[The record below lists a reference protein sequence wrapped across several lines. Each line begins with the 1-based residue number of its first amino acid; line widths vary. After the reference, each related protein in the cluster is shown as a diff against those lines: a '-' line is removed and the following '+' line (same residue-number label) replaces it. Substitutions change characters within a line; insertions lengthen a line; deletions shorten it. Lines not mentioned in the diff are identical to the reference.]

1 MSTQLTGP
9 LAGASRVRPDGWL
22 ATPLTTDPALAEA
35 QARALVHRHHPAA
48 PGPVRC
54 LTARYRTATFTL
66 GTPPRLLLK
75 PPGDEAAY
83 LGEVLA
89 YQLLDSERVLA
100 DLHAASD
107 TSRTLVVDFLD
118 ESADIDSQDGFEE
131 LIAAVAAIHT
141 APARWP
147 EAVTD
152 AMGPWRLDRAAAS
165 PAPTWIRRPDEWWD
179 LLEMTGLAHGDTH
192 VPLGNLDLKADHCRR
207 GPDGRLALVDAET
220 LRPDLTGLPDLI
232 TLAYLGQVEGR
243 TLAQR
248 WIRETYRRHTNALG
262 AQWSD
267 AGLVRALTAFATV
280 TTTAT
285 GLVSLHGIDQ

>member
-1 MSTQLTGP
+1 MSTRLAGP
-9 LAGASRVRPDGWL
+9 LAGAARVRPDGWL
-22 ATPLTTDPALAEA
+22 ATPLTTNPAHAEA

-75 PPGDEAAY
+75 RHGDKAAY
-83 LGEVLA
+83 LGEILA
-89 YQLLDSERVLA
+89 YQLLDAEGVLP
-100 DLHAASD
+100 DLHTASD

-147 EAVTD
+147 EPVTE
-152 AMGPWRLDRAAAS
+152 AMSPWRLDRAAAS
-165 PAPTWIRRPDEWWD
+165 PAPAWIRRPDAWRD
-179 LLEMTGLAHGDTH
+179 LLRMAVHAHGDES
-192 VPLGNLDLKADHCRR
+192 VPLGHLDLKADHCRR
-207 GPDGRLALVDAET
+207 RPDGHLALIDAET
-220 LRPDLTGLPDLI
+220 LRPDLTGLPDLV
-232 TLAYLGQVEGR
+232 TLAHLGQVEGR
-243 TLAQR
+243 TLAPR

-267 AGLVRALTAFATV
+267 SGLVRALTAFAA
-280 TTTAT
+280 AT